1 MQNLTPVPILPGLND
16 VPEILEDGPNGAFF
30 TEKVNQLIGKS
41 FRPFNTIDD
50 NNQNYERYLDTV
62 NGSDTNDGLTATT
75 AYKTWDKAIQDFRVG
90 MITDNWSTYLYVR
103 GELQAPLDL
112 RGVYGFS
119 SSEYN
124 NGTITLTKF
133 PDDTENF
140 TFKSVL
146 ETSE

>member
-16 VPEILEDGPNGAFF
+16 ISEILEDGPNGAMV
-30 TEKVNQLIGKS
+30 TQVVNQLVNKS

-75 AYKTWDKAIQDFRVG
+75 AYKTWDRAIQDFKVG

-119 SSEYN
+119 SS
-124 NGTITLTKF
+124 
-133 PDDTENF
+133 
-140 TFKSVL
+140 
-146 ETSE
+146 

>member
-62 NGSDTNDGLTATT
+62 NGSDTKDGLTATT

-103 GELQAPLDL
+103 GELQAPL
-112 RGVYGFS
+112 V
-119 SSEYN
+119 N
-124 NGTITLTKF
+124 K
-133 PDDTENF
+133 
-140 TFKSVL
+140 TF
-146 ETSE
+146 